1 MNSVYS
7 IANHIRSVGHDLFQC
22 CRCVYVVNVIEA
34 DKFVMRKKREQ
45 IQIITRF
52 RERGERQKVLI
63 FMR

>member
-1 MNSVYS
+1 MWRGV
-7 IANHIRSVGHDLFQC
+7 ANHIRSAGHDSFQ
-22 CRCVYVVNVIEA
+22 RFPCVYVVNVIEA